1 MEKDVKELPAIDIL
15 VKSTGEN
22 TWVAMEEIM
31 VAKIW
36 KTNQY
41 NKTCETPFNLQA
53 NSTVKNKIRS

>member
-1 MEKDVKELPAIDIL
+1 MEKDVKELPAIDIP

-22 TWVAMEEIM
+22 PWVAMEEIM

-41 NKTCETPFNLQA
+41 NK
-53 NSTVKNKIRS
+53 